1 MNLRGSYRALRDN
14 SKSAMC
20 ASIEIYNK
28 PNFNYKIETFIILL
42 MNSWEL
48 LFKAVLSKNKRS
60 IYYKKER
67 HQPYKT
73 LSLMDAM
80 KKCREL
86 FPGDIP
92 FEAVSRNINALK
104 IYRDNV
110 IHFYNVKD
118 FESVIYVLSQT
129 AIINYRDIYKHFF
142 DIDIV
147 DEVSINL
154 LPLSFKLPMDPIQ
167 YLKKESES
175 AIKNPAIAQ
184 FIKEISD
191 SVSYLETSDI
201 DVGRMVTIW
210 NIKLES
216 VKKLS
221 GADFVVGVT
230 GDDDSSNPLVIEKKL
245 DPNVSYPLIAS
256 DIYGSRQKIGKIDEL
271 FGIKFTSYVFQAII
285 RKFKIKENSRYRW
298 KDNHTGNYR
307 YSNEIVFFIKNLS
320 ESDIDN
326 AIDEHKKGRGCS

>member
-1 MNLRGSYRALRDN
+1 MNLRGSYKALRDN

-28 PNFNYKIETFIILL
+28 PNFNYRIETFIVLL

-48 LFKAVLSKNKRS
+48 LFKAILSKNKRS

-67 HQPYKT
+67 NQTYKT
-73 LSLMDAM
+73 LSLVDAM

-86 FPGDIP
+86 FPDDIP
-92 FEAVSRNINALK
+92 FEAVSRNINVLK

-110 IHFYNVKD
+110 IHFYNMKN
-118 FESVIYVLSQT
+118 FEFVIYTLSQT
-129 AIINYRDIYKHFF
+129 AIINYRDVLKHFF
-142 DIDIV
+142 NLDIV
-147 DEVSINL
+147 DEVTINL
-154 LPLSFKLPMDPIQ
+154 LPLSFKMPMDPIQ

-175 AIKNPAIAQ
+175 PIKNPAVAQ

-191 SVSYLETSDI
+191 SVSYLETSNI

-216 VKKLS
+216 VRKIS

-230 GDDDSSNPLVIEKKL
+230 GDSDLSNPLVIENKL
-245 DPNVSYPLIAS
+245 DPNVSYPLIS
-256 DIYGSRQKIGKIDEL
+256 SNIYSSKRNTGKIDEL
-271 FGIKFTSYVFQAII
+271 FGIKFTSYAFQTIVN
-285 RKFKIKENSRYRW
+285 KFKIKENRRYCW
-298 KDNHTGNYR
+298 KDKHTGNFR
-307 YSNEIVFFIKNLS
+307 YSNEIMSFIKNLS
-320 ESDIDN
+320 EDDINN
-326 AIDEHKKGRGCS
+326 AIAEYRKH